1 MVYRSRPAPR
11 AAGMSAAAVALAALR
26 LLPVF
31 LLPGCVTRYTAATP
45 PAPPPTS
52 TTITYAYWA
61 LDAEEISLTH
71 ALVDRF
77 ATENPRVRVRLVEV
91 TDRYYDKLTTLFAT
105 GNAPDVMSLN
115 YGRMGDFARE
125 GLLADL
131 SGFGGL
137 ESGEFTGAAWEAFAG
152 IGKRVGKP
160 GLVGVPRDW
169 GPSNLLVVNVDA
181 LAAAG
186 VAEPE
191 PRWTWEQYADACRK
205 LTVRDGSGAAR
216 QYGGAICLYP
226 YAALAWI
233 RQAGGSVLTRD
244 GGGSTLSDPAN
255 VNALVFLKRLVDEG
269 WIARPDPA
277 RDESLELFKSGRAAT
292 AFVTPYSLGDLEEVT
307 QPRWMLAPPLV
318 GAREATGCIP
328 TGIAVSRDCE
338 QKAAAFELL
347 RFLVSEGA
355 REAAA
360 KGLCVPAW
368 KPALDALAPGGADD
382 QRRRAAR
389 VLREAVPLAAPHPV
403 STHLPYETMMSELR
417 RALEDVLI
425 RDAEP
430 HEALLRAEKRINSAR
445 P

>member
-1 MVYRSRPAPR
+1 MVYRSGPAPQT
-11 AAGMSAAAVALAALR
+11 AGMSAAAVALAALR

-205 LTVRDGSGAAR
+205 LTVRDGSGAVR

-233 RQAGGSVLTRD
+233 RQAGGSVLTGMAEEHTVRP
-244 GGGSTLSDPAN
+244 GERECVGVPESLWM
-255 VNALVFLKRLVDEG
+255 R

-292 AFVTPYSLGDLEEVT
+292 AFVTRTHWGSGGGDA
-307 QPRWMLAPPLV
+307 APVDAGPAA
-318 GAREATGCIP
+318 GGCGRRP
-328 TGIAVSRDCE
+328 VHPHRIAVSRDCE